1 VIDWFIYLQLNGM
14 IRSYERLPTAARL
27 GKSASECVLYLK
39 GMRNVTD
46 VITVVL
52 FGKPTLD
59 RLP

>member
-1 VIDWFIYLQLNGM
+1 M

-27 GKSASECVLYLK
+27 GKTASECVLYLK